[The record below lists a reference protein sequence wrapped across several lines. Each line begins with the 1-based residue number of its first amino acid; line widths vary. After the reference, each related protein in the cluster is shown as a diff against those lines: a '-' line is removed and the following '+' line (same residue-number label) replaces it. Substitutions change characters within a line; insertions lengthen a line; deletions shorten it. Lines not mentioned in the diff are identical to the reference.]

1 MRKSSYRPETP
12 LVALVLGLAL
22 LVIPFSL
29 TQGCKSA
36 PKNAYVTANTATIT
50 VEAAMKLW
58 DTYVSQQHPSVATEV
73 KVKAAYDAYRAAD
86 IALLKAGK
94 AMLEAQSDANTTS
107 WKQAEAALTASAND
121 VYNLLKSLGVK
132 LP

>member
-1 MRKSSYRPETP
+1 MNYIKLLIAAVLIGFLP
-12 LVALVLGLAL
+12 LAE
-22 LVIPFSL
+22 
-29 TQGCKSA
+29 GCKSA
-36 PKNAYVTANTATIT
+36 PKNAYVTANTASIT

-58 DTYVSQQHPSVATEV
+58 DTYVAQQHPSVATEL

-86 IALLKAGK
+86 VALLKAGK
-94 AMLEAQSDANTTS
+94 AMLVEQSDANTTS
-107 WKQAEAALTASAND
+107 WKQAEAVLTASAND